1 MFWLQEYSIVNLEKE
16 SLIKVTC
23 LNRSCNV
30 LRFIIE
36 RKHIVSFD
44 KYAYLKG
51 QTFHSYELLIT
62 TSILVIMRLT
72 DFTCLCNDT
81 CSIRLL

>member
-1 MFWLQEYSIVNLEKE
+1 MFWFQEYSIVNLEKE
-16 SLIKVTC
+16 SLIKVTY

-30 LRFIIE
+30 LCSIIE

-51 QTFHSYELLIT
+51 QTFHSYELLMT
-62 TSILVIMRLT
+62 TRIFVIM
-72 DFTCLCNDT
+72 
-81 CSIRLL
+81 